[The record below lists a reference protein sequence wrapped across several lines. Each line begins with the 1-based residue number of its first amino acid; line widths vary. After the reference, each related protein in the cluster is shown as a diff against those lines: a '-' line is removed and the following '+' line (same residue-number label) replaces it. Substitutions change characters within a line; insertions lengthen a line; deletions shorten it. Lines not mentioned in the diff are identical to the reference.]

1 MTGLKVAVI
10 LLAAGLSRRMG
21 DRNKLLIEAGG
32 EPLVRRTANAYLA
45 AGADMYAV
53 LGHEAE
59 RVGAALAGLRL
70 TFVQNPNFAD
80 GQQTSVRAGLEAL
93 AGGYD
98 AVLVA
103 LSDQIALTS
112 ADISDLVHAFA
123 ESSRDRILIPYYKGE
138 RGNPVVF
145 PAQIIA
151 DIRASGRNAACRA
164 FIDGNP
170 GLTRRYE
177 AANDHFVI
185 DIDTPEDL
193 QAFEVN
199 GRQGTAV

>member
-21 DRNKLLIEAGG
+21 DRNKLLIEVRG
-32 EPLVRRTANAYLA
+32 EPLVRHTAKAYIA
-45 AGADMYAV
+45 AGADVYAV

-59 RVGAALAGLRL
+59 RVGAALADLRL

-93 AGGYD
+93 AGDYD

-112 ADISDLVHAFA
+112 PDISDLLHAFA
-123 ESSRDRILIPYYKGE
+123 ESSRDRILIPYYKRE

-145 PAQIIA
+145 PAHVIA
-151 DIRASGRNAACRA
+151 DIRASERNAACRA

-170 GLTRRYE
+170 ELTKRYE

-193 QAFEVN
+193 HAFEVD
-199 GRQGTAV
+199 GLKGTAA